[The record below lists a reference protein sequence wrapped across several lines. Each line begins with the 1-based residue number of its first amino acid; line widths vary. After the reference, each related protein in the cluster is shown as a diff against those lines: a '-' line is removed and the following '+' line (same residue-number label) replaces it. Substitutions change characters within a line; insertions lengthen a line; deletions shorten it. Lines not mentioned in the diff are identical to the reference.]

1 MCCVFLKNKGVETV
15 SPEQE
20 MVSKNVDLQKNP
32 TEVQKWAKYEYIWHY
47 NQLTNW
53 IIAQIQ
59 MKIKYVIGNSTSES
73 IIRMQHIQKGVKL
86 WKIR

>member
-15 SPEQE
+15 SQEQE

-32 TEVQKWAKYEYIWHY
+32 TEVQKWTKYEYIWNY

-53 IIAQIQ
+53 IIA
-59 MKIKYVIGNSTSES
+59 
-73 IIRMQHIQKGVKL
+73 
-86 WKIR
+86 